1 MTPDRAIESHAVT
14 VAVEAR
20 ITELL
25 AQRRWDRRWRADW
38 SPARHAREAELRA
51 LVRLVRTGRR
61 LARETL
67 ERQDAVSAAKADQ
80 SRSDYHGWQ
89 AAGPVTEPEL
99 FAGYAGS
106 RP

>member
-1 MTPDRAIESHAVT
+1 MTPDRAIEAHAIT

-20 ITELL
+20 IMELL

-38 SPARHAREAELRA
+38 SPARHARETELRA

-67 ERQDAVSAAKADQ
+67 ERQLAEIDRLFPEQADPLTAAKAVSD
-80 SRSDYHGWQ
+80 RDYHTWQ
-89 AAGPVTEPEL
+89 AVGP
-99 FAGYAGS
+99 A
-106 RP
+106 